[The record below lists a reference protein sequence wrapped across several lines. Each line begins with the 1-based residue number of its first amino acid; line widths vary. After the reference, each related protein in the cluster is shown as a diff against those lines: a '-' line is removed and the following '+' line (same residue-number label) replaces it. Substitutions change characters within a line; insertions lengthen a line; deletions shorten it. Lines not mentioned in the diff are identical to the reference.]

1 MVITNLIYY
10 IIKIKKSAKRDGEF
24 WHIFAKRCQEG
35 RGILAHICQ
44 KVNKRMDFFKNN
56 EKKPLDKNLS
66 PRVLTC
72 PFV

>member
-10 IIKIKKSAKRDGEF
+10 IIKIKKSAKRCQEGRGILA
-24 WHIFAKRCQEG
+24 HICQEG

-44 KVNKRMDFFKNN
+44 KVNKRMDFLKNN
-56 EKKPLDKNLS
+56 AKKPLDKNLS